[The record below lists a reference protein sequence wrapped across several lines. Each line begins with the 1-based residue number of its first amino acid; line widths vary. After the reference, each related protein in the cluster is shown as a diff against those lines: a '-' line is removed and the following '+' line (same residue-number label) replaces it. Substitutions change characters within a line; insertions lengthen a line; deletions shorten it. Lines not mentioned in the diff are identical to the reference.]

1 MQDVGST
8 GGFSLS
14 PFAHSKH
21 LMERGERDLE
31 MGLNKLMCDS
41 SQYQVTRM
49 IKFQHIPIIRSTFLR
64 SFWTKA
70 QLII

>member
-21 LMERGERDLE
+21 LLEREREEGEKER
-31 MGLNKLMCDS
+31 
-41 SQYQVTRM
+41 QR
-49 IKFQHIPIIRSTFLR
+49 
-64 SFWTKA
+64 
-70 QLII
+70 LIGMS